1 MEEFMSIGT
10 NIATLI
16 AIGVSVV
23 SGIIVAFA
31 GFQYATAS
39 GDPQKVQLAKGSF
52 IGAFIGLII
61 ASLAFI
67 GPRIVTDMVIKP
79 VGGVAMET
87 QVGQNCDNILRN
99 QLIFQRGASTKGRM
113 QVVIAQIQSQ
123 QAECASDVWDPE
135 VIDMG
140 AVTASAG
147 TIAIGTTATGG
158 KGQCYL
164 SAGGFTT
171 TATDAQVG
179 TIKIGDQSLPKS
191 LLRSGAAD
199 KNFPR
204 STSGR
209 DSENNI
215 IVYWADDVEN
225 RPSDAAS
232 CWLYYARLRAWHE
245 NFVQ

>member
-99 QLIFQRGASTKGRM
+99 QLIFQRGSSTKDRM

-123 QAECASDVWDPE
+123 QQECASDVWDPE
-135 VIDMG
+135 AVDM
-140 AVTASAG
+140 AKPNAAG
-147 TIAIGTTATGG
+147 LIELETVS
-158 KGQCYL
+158 GQCF
-164 SAGGFTT
+164 SAAGGFTG
-171 TATDAQVG
+171 APGAKPKV
-179 TIKIGDQSLPKS
+179 GDQELPESLVRKFTSDNLSP
-191 LLRSGAAD
+191 AA
-199 KNFPR
+199 R
-204 STSGR
+204 RAGTRTTTS
-209 DSENNI
+209 
-215 IVYWADDVEN
+215 
-225 RPSDAAS
+225 S
-232 CWLYYARLRAWHE
+232 CTGQRM
-245 NFVQ
+245 

>member
-1 MEEFMSIGT
+1 MSIGT

-99 QLIFQRGASTKGRM
+99 QLIFQRGASTADRM
-113 QVVIAQIQSQ
+113 NVVIAQIQSQ
-123 QAECASDVWDPE
+123 QAECAKDIWAPKVVNMDTPAPMTG
-135 VIDMG
+135 II
-140 AVTASAG
+140 TAG
-147 TIAIGTTATGG
+147 PDN
-158 KGQCYL
+158 GQCFTA
-164 SAGGFTT
+164 AGGFAPSSTNT
-171 TATDAQVG
+171 PSV
-179 TIKIGDQSLPKS
+179 GDQDLPDSLTRKFGS
-191 LLRSGAAD
+191 ASD
-199 KNFPR
+199 KISPR

-209 DSENNI
+209 DSDNNI
-215 IVYWADDVEN
+215 IVYWPKDVSN

-232 CWLYYARLRAWHE
+232 CWLYYARLRSWHE
-245 NFVQ
+245 SFYQ

>member
-1 MEEFMSIGT
+1 MSIGT

-39 GDPQKVQLAKGSF
+39 GDPQKVQLAKSSF

-99 QLIFQRGASTKGRM
+99 QLIFQRGASTKDRM

-123 QAECASDVWDPE
+123 QQECASDVWAPE
-135 VIDMG
+135 VVDMTG
-140 AVTASAG
+140 AVTA
-147 TIAIGTTATGG
+147 ATGIVAPG
-158 KGQCYL
+158 AAGALGQCYL
-164 SAGGFTT
+164 TAGGFGGVLI
-171 TATDAQVG
+171 AGDNP
-179 TIKIGDQSLPKS
+179 KIGDQVLPKS
-191 LLRSGAAD
+191 IMRVSGAG
-199 KNFPR
+199 KHPR
-204 STSGR
+204 TTSGR

-215 IVYWADDVEN
+215 IVYWADDVED

>member
-1 MEEFMSIGT
+1 MSIGT

-99 QLIFQRGASTKGRM
+99 QLIFQRGASTDARM

-123 QAECASDVWDPE
+123 QQECTSDVWDPE
-135 VIDMG
+135 VINMED
-140 AVTASAG
+140 AVAAG
-147 TIAIGTTATGG
+147 TVAVGSPN

-164 SAGGFTT
+164 AAGGFTT
-171 TATDAQVG
+171 TKADDDVG
-179 TIKIGDQSLPKS
+179 DIKIGDQSLPAS
-191 LLRSGAAD
+191 LLRSTGAD

-204 STSGR
+204 TTSGR

-215 IVYWADDVEN
+215 IVYWADDVAK

>member
-1 MEEFMSIGT
+1 MSIGT

-23 SGIIVAFA
+23 SGIVVAFA

-99 QLIFQRGASTKGRM
+99 QLIFQRGASTDARM
-113 QVVIAQIQSQ
+113 QVVIAQIQAQ
-123 QAECASDVWDPE
+123 QQECASDVWDPE
-135 VIDMG
+135 VVNMTG
-140 AVTASAG
+140 TVTAGVVAAG
-147 TIAIGTTATGG
+147 ASGSST

-164 SAGGFTT
+164 TAGGFTPT
-171 TATDAQVG
+171 KTDAQVG
-179 TIKIGDQSLPKS
+179 DIKIGDQSLPKS
-191 LLRSGAAD
+191 LLRASAANQ
-199 KNFPR
+199 NFPR
-204 STSGR
+204 TTSGR

-215 IVYWADDVEN
+215 IVYWADDVAK

-232 CWLYYARLRAWHE
+232 CWLYYSRLRAWHE

>member
-1 MEEFMSIGT
+1 MSIGT

-39 GDPQKVQLAKGSF
+39 GDPQKVQLAKSSF

-87 QVGQNCDNILRN
+87 QVGQNCDSILRN
-99 QLIFQRGASTKGRM
+99 QLIFQRAASTADRM

-123 QAECASDVWDPE
+123 QQECASDVWDPE
-135 VIDMG
+135 VVDMTGG
-140 AVTASAG
+140 ATAATGVVAAG
-147 TIAIGTTATGG
+147 ATGG
-158 KGQCYL
+158 ALGQCYL
-164 SAGGFTT
+164 PGGGFGGLVV
-171 TATDAQVG
+171 AADNP
-179 TIKIGDQSLPKS
+179 KIGNQILPDS
-191 LLRSGAAD
+191 IMRVSGD
-199 KNFPR
+199 GKHPR
-204 STSGR
+204 TTSGR

-215 IVYWADDVEN
+215 IVYWADSVAK

>member
-1 MEEFMSIGT
+1 MSIGT

-23 SGIIVAFA
+23 SGIVVAFA
-31 GFQYATAS
+31 GYQYATSS

-79 VGGVAMET
+79 VGGVAMDTE
-87 QVGQNCDNILRN
+87 VGLNCDNILRN
-99 QLIFQRGASTKGRM
+99 QLIFQRGASTADRM
-113 QVVIAQIQSQ
+113 NVVIAQIQSQ
-123 QAECASDVWDPE
+123 QTECASDVWDPE

-140 AVTASAG
+140 AA
-147 TIAIGTTATGG
+147 TATTGVVAPG
-158 KGQCYL
+158 TAPRLGQCYL
-164 SAGGFTT
+164 SAGGFT
-171 TATDAQVG
+171 AGVADNAVG

-199 KNFPR
+199 KNHPR
-204 STSGR
+204 TTSGR

-215 IVYWADDVEN
+215 IVYWADSVAK

>member
-1 MEEFMSIGT
+1 MSIGT

-99 QLIFQRGASTKGRM
+99 QLIFQRGASTKDRM
-113 QVVIAQIQSQ
+113 NVVIAQIQSQ
-123 QAECASDVWDPE
+123 QQECASDVWDPE
-135 VIDMG
+135 AVDMG
-140 AVTASAG
+140 TPVATTGVIAVGVASGQCFTAAG
-147 TIAIGTTATGG
+147 GYAATAT
-158 KGQCYL
+158 
-164 SAGGFTT
+164 SEPE
-171 TATDAQVG
+171 V
-179 TIKIGDQSLPKS
+179 GDQKLPKS
-191 LLRSGAAD
+191 LTREFGTTKAIS
-199 KNFPR
+199 PR

-209 DSENNI
+209 DSDNNI
-215 IVYWADDVEN
+215 IVYWPSDVSN

-232 CWLYYARLRAWHE
+232 CWLYYARLRSWHE
-245 NFVQ
+245 NFFQ

>member
-1 MEEFMSIGT
+1 MSIGT

-87 QVGQNCDNILRN
+87 QVGQNCDKILRN
-99 QLIFQRGASTKGRM
+99 QLIFQRGASTDDRM
-113 QVVIAQIQSQ
+113 NVVIAQIQAQ
-123 QAECASDVWDPE
+123 QQECASDVWDPE
-135 VIDMG
+135 VVDMG
-140 AVTASAG
+140 AATP
-147 TIAIGTTATGG
+147 ATGVIAVG
-158 KGQCYL
+158 SPNKGQCYL
-164 SAGGFTT
+164 SVGGFT
-171 TATDAQVG
+171 AGVALSAIVV
-179 TIKIGDQSLPKS
+179 GDQSLP
-191 LLRSGAAD
+191 SGLARPATTTPVTYY
-199 KNFPR
+199 PR
-204 STSGR
+204 TTSGR

-215 IVYWADDVEN
+215 IVYWPDDVAK

>member
-23 SGIIVAFA
+23 SGIVVAFA

-99 QLIFQRGASTKGRM
+99 QLIFQRGASTADRM
-113 QVVIAQIQSQ
+113 NVVIAQIQSQ
-123 QAECASDVWDPE
+123 QQECASDVWDPE

-140 AVTASAG
+140 AA
-147 TIAIGTTATGG
+147 TATTGAIAPGG
-158 KGQCYL
+158 TGVLGQCYL
-164 SAGGFTT
+164 SVGGFT
-171 TATDAQVG
+171 AGVALSG
-179 TIKIGDQSLPKS
+179 IKIGDQSLPAGLARPVTAK
-191 LLRSGAAD
+191 D
-199 KNFPR
+199 TFYPR
-204 STSGR
+204 TTSGR

-215 IVYWADDVEN
+215 IVYWSDSVAK

>member
-23 SGIIVAFA
+23 SGIVVAFA

-99 QLIFQRGASTKGRM
+99 QLIFQRGASTADRM
-113 QVVIAQIQSQ
+113 QVVIAQIQNQ
-123 QAECASDVWDPE
+123 QQECASDVWDPE
-135 VIDMG
+135 VIDMEG
-140 AVTASAG
+140 AVTA
-147 TIAIGTTATGG
+147 ATGAVAAG
-158 KGQCYL
+158 ASGSSTLGQCYIT
-164 SAGGFTT
+164 AGGFTGVLV
-171 TATDAQVG
+171 AADNPN
-179 TIKIGDQSLPKS
+179 IGDQALPDSLM
-191 LLRSGAAD
+191 RVSGAG
-199 KNFPR
+199 KHPR
-204 STSGR
+204 TTSGR

-215 IVYWADDVEN
+215 IVYWADEVED

-232 CWLYYARLRAWHE
+232 CWLYYSRLRAWHE